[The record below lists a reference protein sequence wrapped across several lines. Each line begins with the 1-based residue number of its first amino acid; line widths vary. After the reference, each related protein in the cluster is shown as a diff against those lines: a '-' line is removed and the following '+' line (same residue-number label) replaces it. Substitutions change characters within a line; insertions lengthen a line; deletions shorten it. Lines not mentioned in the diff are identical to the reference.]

1 MEEKKTKKED
11 KNNIKIREISSNF
24 KKAMKMTPMCR
35 KKKKSVLFLEP
46 PKEFKLNN
54 IKKTEISMKPKLLEQ
69 KIQSDILHSKT
80 KKSKSKTKTD
90 KNSTLSYLP
99 PIKTKVVNINKHYF
113 IPIITKFDPSKF
125 MENVKKR
132 SSYERIKTMENNKR
146 IYYFNNNNK
155 FQSAVTKKRKLTKT
169 RSLNK
174 SEIFNNS
181 GTENGK
187 EREKKRE
194 DKIKYNNNK
203 ENEIRKDEIEDKKSD
218 NNENIE
224 IKIER
229 KKSDKKRI
237 SRENSSKIINNEI
250 NNDEKNNEDNMTNNK
265 IIIHNHNKSADSGK
279 KKYYNVFKKILC
291 CFY

>member
-187 EREKKRE
+187 EREKKKE
-194 DKIKYNNNK
+194 DKKKNKNNK
-203 ENEIRKDEIEDKKSD
+203 KKKIRKEKIKDKKSD

-250 NNDEKNNEDNMTNNK
+250 NNDEKNNEDNIKNNK